1 MRFLTRD
8 YLKKQFDFKYAGK
21 WLVLGSIIGVV
32 SGIGAILLQSFLS
45 LIKGFSFGQLM
56 GLDPSSPGG
65 EMEVFHFPT
74 GVFVPVLVVLIPT
87 LGGLLSGF
95 IVRTFAPEA
104 EGHGT
109 DEVIKSFHWKR
120 GIIRPIVPL
129 IKLIS
134 SGITIGTGGSG
145 GREGPIAQIGAGFG
159 SFLGIRMGMNTKSRR
174 WLLAAGMGAGI
185 GSIFHA
191 PLAGALFSAEV
202 LYSDPEVESEVILPS
217 TVASIIA
224 YSIYSSVFGWKHM
237 FIETSGMGF
246 SNPLEL
252 IPYLVLALTL
262 AVVANFFVKIFYRTR
277 NAFKSLSITP
287 FLKPAIGGFL
297 TGTFGLALILIFD
310 DKKFVVD
317 VMGGGYGI
325 LQEIFYN
332 GTANVSI
339 SVLLLIGF
347 GKILTTSFSIG
358 SGGSAGVFGPSMVIG
373 GTIGTAVGF
382 LLQPVFPDIIANPVT
397 FTVVGMA
404 GFFAAAANT
413 PISTIIMVSELTG
426 NYELLLPSMWVCSI
440 AYLVSRKWSIFE
452 NQVPNKT
459 FSKAHFSKYAP
470 DIINVTTVGESYRRS
485 RKFNLIRQD
494 SSLADIREVVDKSRQ
509 RIFPVVDENEI
520 MQGVFNIDDVT
531 HILHYPD
538 PLIRT
543 ASDLM
548 NPNCTVVY
556 PDQTLLEVSKLMS
569 FNAVDELMV
578 VDSPENKKV
587 KGIITSS
594 DIVLAYS
601 RKLSEIKYGADIEEQ
616 YSEEVLLLKSLA
628 LKNVIEKDLLTIS
641 HDATLGELVSVIIKS
656 KRNIFPVVDT
666 SRHLT
671 GIVLLNDIR
680 KLMFDTSKYDNVHIK
695 EIMIKPPEIVI
706 ITDNFETIINK
717 FEKSGAWNLPVVD
730 KKKVYQGLVSKSR
743 IFSAYRNALIE
754 QSKN

>member
-1 MRFLTRD
+1 
-8 YLKKQFDFKYAGK
+8 
-21 WLVLGSIIGVV
+21 
-32 SGIGAILLQSFLS
+32 
-45 LIKGFSFGQLM
+45 
-56 GLDPSSPGG
+56 
-65 EMEVFHFPT
+65 
-74 GVFVPVLVVLIPT
+74 
-87 LGGLLSGF
+87 
-95 IVRTFAPEA
+95 
-104 EGHGT
+104 
-109 DEVIKSFHWKR
+109 
-120 GIIRPIVPL
+120 
-129 IKLIS
+129 
-134 SGITIGTGGSG
+134 
-145 GREGPIAQIGAGFG
+145 
-159 SFLGIRMGMNTKSRR
+159 
-174 WLLAAGMGAGI
+174 AGMGAGI

-485 RKFNLIRQD
+485 RKFNLIKQD